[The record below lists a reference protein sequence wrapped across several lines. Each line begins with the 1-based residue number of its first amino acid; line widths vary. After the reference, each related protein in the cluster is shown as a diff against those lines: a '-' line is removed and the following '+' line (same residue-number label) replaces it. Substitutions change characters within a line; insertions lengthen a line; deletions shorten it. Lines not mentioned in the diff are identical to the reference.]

1 VKIEVDQLRCASTGM
16 CAMLA
21 PAVFELDASSTL
33 VVLQPDV
40 PAEEAAAVLDAI
52 ECCPTEAI
60 SAND

>member
-1 VKIEVDQLRCASTGM
+1 
-16 CAMLA
+16 MLA